1 MNDRV
6 VCFAPDELKILRQI
20 TAEANEFGAQRLEPY
35 GCTEADVREL
45 VAVLRQKP
53 IPPTGVCFAFVEP
66 GTPVADGQR
75 PLVPA
80 VLRWWKPVVQMV
92 IKGNSPKEL
101 YYRTGFNFEEISA
114 AVERIPT
121 AP

>member
-20 TAEANEFGAQRLEPY
+20 TAEANEFGAERLKPY
-35 GCTEADVREL
+35 GCTEADVKEL

-53 IPPTGVCFAFVEP
+53 VPPTGVCFAFVEA
-66 GTPVADGQR
+66 GSAVADGQR

-80 VLRWWKPVVQMV
+80 VLHWWKPVVEMV

-101 YYRTGFNFEEISA
+101 YYRTGFDFDEIRT

-121 AP
+121 TL

>member
-45 VAVLRQKP
+45 VAV
-53 IPPTGVCFAFVEP
+53 
-66 GTPVADGQR
+66 
-75 PLVPA
+75 
-80 VLRWWKPVVQMV
+80 VQMV

-101 YYRTGFNFEEISA
+101 YYRTGFDFEEISA